1 VGDDWPGWPLGWK
14 WVVLLVALSEGPKQ
28 EFLKGLGAEAE
39 LVFREGDAA

>member
-1 VGDDWPGWPLGWK
+1 M
-14 WVVLLVALSEGPKQ
+14 LLVALSEGPKQ